1 MSAHYSAEAATPI
14 FCPELAEPVAAPAT
28 PASADTGIPAY
39 LRDTYTWAYL
49 RPASLAVFDRHWM
62 VNAILLGNYG
72 RLERSV
78 LAELRHG
85 WRVLQPACVYGRF
98 SQALA
103 RMVGC
108 DGDLVVA
115 DIAPI
120 QADNC
125 RRKLKSYPQ
134 ATVRVANAALP
145 VPQDD
150 PYDAIC
156 CFFLLHEVPDQEK
169 RRIVGTLLESL
180 TPAGKLIVIDYHR
193 PSWLHP
199 FRWLISLVFAT
210 LEPFARALWRHEIM
224 DYVSQ
229 PHRYRWRKKTYF
241 GGMYQKIVIERN
253 TADRVDQDLSLR

>member
-1 MSAHYSAEAATPI
+1 MTAHYSPEAAAPI
-14 FCPELAEPVAAPAT
+14 FCPDLAEPVAAPA
-28 PASADTGIPAY
+28 SADAGVPAY

-49 RPASLAVFDRHWM
+49 KPASLAVFDRHWM

-78 LAELRHG
+78 LAELRRG

-103 RMVGC
+103 RAVGC

-125 RRKLKSYPQ
+125 RRKLGAYPQ
-134 ATVRVANAALP
+134 ATVRVADAALP
-145 VPQDD
+145 SPEGRL
-150 PYDAIC
+150 YDAIC
-156 CFFLLHEVPDQEK
+156 CFFLLHEVPEGKK
-169 RRIVGTLLESL
+169 RQILGALLDSL
-180 TPAGKLIVIDYHR
+180 APGGKLVVVDYHR

-210 LEPFARALWRHEIM
+210 LEPFARALWRNEIM
-224 DYVSQ
+224 DYASR
-229 PHRYRWRKKTYF
+229 PNRYQWRKETFF
-241 GGMYQKIVIERN
+241 GGMYQKVVVERD
-253 TADRVDQDLSLR
+253 TGKLSRRQPPRR